1 MLLDCCLTLELE
13 ETERKTFWN
22 KDIAKENG
30 EKVQFRSWCNWGH
43 VILCSRIC
51 MAEISFSFLCGIR
64 GYHEYRL
71 KWAPVLNEILRAN
84 QEANNRHEFY
94 AVAVMKRFPGTLVDS
109 VVGHL
114 PRELSRLFYC

>member
-1 MLLDCCLTLELE
+1 M
-13 ETERKTFWN
+13 
-22 KDIAKENG
+22 
-30 EKVQFRSWCNWGH
+30 
-43 VILCSRIC
+43 
-51 MAEISFSFLCGIR
+51 
-64 GYHEYRL
+64 
-71 KWAPVLNEILRAN
+71 LNEILRAN